1 MVRRVR
7 TPKKRFGRLEKITDL
22 YYINNI
28 RVIRIDPYFLSK
40 FYPKQN
46 LPSVGN
52 QTDNNQ
58 NG

>member
-7 TPKKRFGRLEKITDL
+7 TPKNKFGRLEIITDL

-28 RVIRIDPYFLSK
+28 RVIGIGPYFLPK

-46 LPSVGN
+46 LGR
-52 QTDNNQ
+52 
-58 NG
+58 